1 MDRTELFALVK
12 VVLRVS
18 GDVYDTE
25 INMLIDSAIEDM
37 KRVGI
42 REELLNEEFPPLIV
56 KAICTFCKAEFGFD
70 NEEAPLISEGYR
82 QIVCDLMNSK
92 ANECAGDDSEI

>member
-1 MDRTELFALVK
+1 MKREELFALVK

-18 GDVYDTE
+18 GDIYDTE

-42 REELLNEEFPPLIV
+42 REELLSEELPPLVV
-56 KAICTFCKAEFGFD
+56 KAVCTYCKAEFGFD
-70 NEEAPLISEGYR
+70 NEEAPLIAESYR

-92 ANECAGDDSEI
+92 ANICSGDENEV